1 VLRVHSLASLPNEE
15 ASDSLT
21 LNPRRDTGVFFPN
34 KISGARSKVPHP
46 GQIPILQAADIVITN
61 LSKML
66 GV

>member
-1 VLRVHSLASLPNEE
+1 MRGLITDADDHVSQNNE
-15 ASDSLT
+15 
-21 LNPRRDTGVFFPN
+21 RRF
-34 KISGARSKVPHP
+34 GARSKVPHP